1 MKKMISASIALLVM
15 EEPHVGPTV
24 VTLILSSGVW
34 GTVFVGDVVL
44 VVVAT
49 AAAVAPA
56 LAVVEVVGLAVVEV
70 VVVGDGVGAW
80 AAVRSVIAF
89 STFLLTASCWSC
101 DRWLRSD
108 CTLSVCLLPLPSSST
123 VGSMMPVPFRALVA
137 WVWETPGAAMV
148 HSVPPLN
155 SIPRFRP
162 PRNTM
167 EMIPSTM
174 IAVEIPNQIRRLPTK
189 SKRVSPR

>member
-1 MKKMISASIALLVM
+1 M
-15 EEPHVGPTV
+15 
-24 VTLILSSGVW
+24 
-34 GTVFVGDVVL
+34 GDVV
-44 VVVAT
+44 VVVA
-49 AAAVAPA
+49 AAAAAPA
-56 LAVVEVVGLAVVEV
+56 LAVVVVVGLAVVDVV
-70 VVVGDGVGAW
+70 VVVGVLGAW

-89 STFLLTASCWSC
+89 STFLFTASCWSC
-101 DRWLRSD
+101 DSLFRSD
-108 CTLSVCLLPLPSSST
+108 CTLSVCLLPLPRSST
-123 VGSMMPVPFRALVA
+123 VGSMTPVPFNALVA

-167 EMIPSTM
+167 ETIPSTM
-174 IAVEIPNQIRRLPTK
+174 MAVEMLNQIFRLPTK